1 MRPPNLAASEGE
13 RVNRTK
19 DGFKNPFGFTVAHAM
34 RKNFAFP
41 LAVFVMSLALYLRSF
56 FGNDKIRQLTALKS
70 GGSATL
76 ELLRESGKFLIIADG
91 NGSAVSDIFDFW
103 FYFYTAVLVILSA
116 ALGIMLFRFVSSRA
130 KNNIYFSIG
139 ISRAGLFSAHWLAG
153 AVMLEAAVL
162 LPLAFSAMLNLIYF
176 GSSVML
182 WRTLLFYAVHMTV
195 TALAGFSVA
204 AAVSVCVGTAG
215 ESVLFSL
222 AFIAFPSAAVYFLN
236 NTVPKLLFGAPHN
249 SNYAL
254 YPSASHSRDI
264 SMALSPFGRVLSRL
278 NLLSLNNDVFI
289 RSGSLVSADGFSK
302 ITADELKSWSAPSLE
317 PYILWAILT
326 ALLFVFGLLM
336 LKRRKV
342 EICGFSGRSK
352 TLNFL
357 LTAMLSVSA
366 GSTIVA
372 VNFYFSQI
380 IDKQYLITG
389 ITTVLLS
396 AVIFVVFDIILNLS
410 FKALKK
416 DWKYGLVHVALAV
429 AVMLSLY
436 TGFFGYSSRVPY
448 TDSIESAS
456 VSAPDILLGSY
467 RTRADE
473 LKFNANSGYYLAFDE
488 DGNPVGINSG
498 CYYRSNADERRIIID
513 GFKSESDINAVRELH
528 KRLIASGRKVVSSSE
543 DYSER
548 AVRSTVIIKYKL
560 KNGREIIREYQTVGL
575 GDYLSLYSIENTE
588 NWNNKIKN
596 ELLNIDSEK
605 VFPVLFS
612 GQMDK
617 KTVVDQKFTRGLA
630 RAIYNDITALGA
642 DRILCSDSKWLGAMA
657 LYHDIASD
665 GVEAVTATQVY
676 SPDADDEDAETPED
690 AINNAWK
697 VGNYGEM
704 MTNGSEYGD
713 LGKFKSVIPITEE
726 MTNTVEY
733 LKAHGLYDLLVDE
746 SPIVAV
752 RVADIGKLTV
762 DALEYTTPI
771 FNAFWDNGKSK
782 PETDRET
789 GEQISTYTSGDY
801 MPKNS
806 REFTDSATIN
816 TLAENAYGYR
826 FDLTGGYVAEFRR
839 ANGCRTIMYIPKG
852 RVELN
857 ID

>member
-1 MRPPNLAASEGE
+1 M
-13 RVNRTK
+13 NRTK
-19 DGFKNPFGFTVAHAM
+19 DGFKNPFGFTVVHAI

-41 LAVFVMSLALYLRSF
+41 LAIFVMNLALYLNGF
-56 FGNDKIRQLTALKS
+56 FGSEKMRQFMALSKAGSPTAL
-70 GGSATL
+70 T
-76 ELLRESGKFLIIADG
+76 LRESGKFLIIG
-91 NGSAVSDIFDFW
+91 GSDNYMLTDIL
-103 FYFYTAVLVILSA
+103 YFYTAAVVVLSA
-116 ALGIMLFRFVSSRA
+116 ALGIMLFRFVSSKA
-130 KNNIYFSIG
+130 KSNIYFSLG
-139 ISRAGLFSAHWLAG
+139 ISRAGLFSAHWLTG
-153 AVMLEAAVL
+153 AAMLEAAVL
-162 LPLAFSAMLNLIYF
+162 LPLAVSAILNLAYF

-195 TALAGFSVA
+195 TALAGFSVT

-249 SNYAL
+249 SNYEF
-254 YPSASHSRDI
+254 YPSASHNQDI

-278 NLLSLNNDVFI
+278 NLLSLNNEAFI
-289 RSGSLVSADGFSK
+289 RSGTFVSNGFSAMSADK
-302 ITADELKSWSAPSLE
+302 LKSWNAPSLK

-372 VNFYFSQI
+372 VHFYFSQI
-380 IDKQYLITG
+380 TDKKYLITG

-396 AVIFVVFDIILNLS
+396 AVIFVVFDIMLNLS

-436 TGFFGYSSRVPY
+436 TGFFGYSSRVPD

-473 LKFNANSGYYLAFDE
+473 LKFNTNSGYYLAFDE

-630 RAIYNDITALGA
+630 RAIYEDITSLGA

-665 GVEAVTATQVY
+665 GVEAVTATQAQAEV
-676 SPDADDEDAETPED
+676 PDIDDIDTPADD
-690 AINNAWK
+690 IRNAWK
-697 VGNYGEM
+697 SGNYGEM

-713 LGKFKSVIPITEE
+713 FGKFKSVIPITEE

-752 RVADIGKLTV
+752 RVADIGKLTI

-789 GEQISTYTSGDY
+789 GKQISTYTSGDY

-806 REFTDSATIN
+806 REFTDGATIN
-816 TLAENAYGYR
+816 ALAENAYGYR

-839 ANGCRTIMYIPKG
+839 VNGCRTIMYIPKG

-857 ID
+857 LG

>member
-56 FGNDKIRQLTALKS
+56 FGSDKIRQLTALKS

-76 ELLRESGKFLIIADG
+76 ELLRGSGKFLIIADG

-116 ALGIMLFRFVSSRA
+116 ELGIMLFRFVSSRA
-130 KNNIYFSIG
+130 KNNIYFSLG

-249 SNYAL
+249 SNYSL
-254 YPSASHSRDI
+254 YPSASHNQDI

-302 ITADELKSWSAPSLE
+302 ITADELNSWSAPSLE

-380 IDKQYLITG
+380 TGKQYLITG
-389 ITTVLLS
+389 IITVLLS
-396 AVIFVVFDIILNLS
+396 AVIFVVFDIMLNLS

-416 DWKYGLVHVALAV
+416 DWKYGLVHVALTV

-436 TGFFGYSSRVPY
+436 TGFFGYSSRVPD

-467 RTRADE
+467 RTKADE

-488 DGNPVGINSG
+488 NGNPVGINSG

-630 RAIYNDITALGA
+630 RAIYEDITSLGA
-642 DRILCSDSKWLGAMA
+642 DRILCSDSKWLGAAA
-657 LYHDIASD
+657 LYRDIASD
-665 GVEAVTATQVY
+665 GVKTVTAAQAY
-676 SPDADDEDAETPED
+676 SPDTGDEDAETPED

-697 VGNYGEM
+697 AGNYGEM

-713 LGKFKSVIPITEE
+713 FGKFKSVIPITEE

>member
-1 MRPPNLAASEGE
+1 M
-13 RVNRTK
+13 NRTK
-19 DGFKNPFGFTVAHAM
+19 NGFKNPFGFTVAHAM

-56 FGNDKIRQLTALKS
+56 FGIDKIRQLTALKS

-76 ELLRESGKFLIIADG
+76 ELLRGSGKFLIIADG

-130 KNNIYFSIG
+130 KNNIYFSLG

-182 WRTLLFYAVHMTV
+182 WRTLLFYAIHMTV

-249 SNYAL
+249 SNYSL
-254 YPSASHSRDI
+254 YPSASHNQDI

-302 ITADELKSWSAPSLE
+302 ITADELNSWSAPSLE

-380 IDKQYLITG
+380 TGKQYLITG
-389 ITTVLLS
+389 IITVLLS
-396 AVIFVVFDIILNLS
+396 AVIFVVFDIMLNLS

-416 DWKYGLVHVALAV
+416 DWKYGLVHVALTV

-436 TGFFGYSSRVPY
+436 TGFFGYSSRVPD

-467 RTRADE
+467 HTKADE

-488 DGNPVGINSG
+488 NGNPVGINSG

-630 RAIYNDITALGA
+630 RAIYEDITSLGA
-642 DRILCSDSKWLGAMA
+642 DRILCSDSKWLGAVA

-665 GVEAVTATQVY
+665 GVKTVTAAQAY
-676 SPDADDEDAETPED
+676 SPDTGDEDAETPED

-697 VGNYGEM
+697 AGNYGEM

-713 LGKFKSVIPITEE
+713 FGKFKSVIPITEE

-806 REFTDSATIN
+806 REFTDGATIN

-857 ID
+857 LD

>member
-1 MRPPNLAASEGE
+1 M
-13 RVNRTK
+13 
-19 DGFKNPFGFTVAHAM
+19 
-34 RKNFAFP
+34 
-41 LAVFVMSLALYLRSF
+41 
-56 FGNDKIRQLTALKS
+56 
-70 GGSATL
+70 
-76 ELLRESGKFLIIADG
+76 
-91 NGSAVSDIFDFW
+91 
-103 FYFYTAVLVILSA
+103 
-116 ALGIMLFRFVSSRA
+116 
-130 KNNIYFSIG
+130 
-139 ISRAGLFSAHWLAG
+139 
-153 AVMLEAAVL
+153 
-162 LPLAFSAMLNLIYF
+162 
-176 GSSVML
+176 
-182 WRTLLFYAVHMTV
+182 
-195 TALAGFSVA
+195 
-204 AAVSVCVGTAG
+204 
-215 ESVLFSL
+215 
-222 AFIAFPSAAVYFLN
+222 
-236 NTVPKLLFGAPHN
+236 
-249 SNYAL
+249 
-254 YPSASHSRDI
+254 
-264 SMALSPFGRVLSRL
+264 
-278 NLLSLNNDVFI
+278 
-289 RSGSLVSADGFSK
+289 
-302 ITADELKSWSAPSLE
+302 
-317 PYILWAILT
+317 
-326 ALLFVFGLLM
+326 
-336 LKRRKV
+336 
-342 EICGFSGRSK
+342 
-352 TLNFL
+352 
-357 LTAMLSVSA
+357 
-366 GSTIVA
+366 
-372 VNFYFSQI
+372 
-380 IDKQYLITG
+380 
-389 ITTVLLS
+389 LLS
-396 AVIFVVFDIILNLS
+396 AVIFVVFDIMLNLS

-436 TGFFGYSSRVPY
+436 TGFFGYSSRVPD

-488 DGNPVGINSG
+488 NGNPVGINSG

-513 GFKSESDINAVRELH
+513 GFKSESDINAVCELH

-630 RAIYNDITALGA
+630 RAIYEDITSLGA
-642 DRILCSDSKWLGAMA
+642 DKILCSDSKWLGAAA
-657 LYHDIASD
+657 LYRD
-665 GVEAVTATQVY
+665 GIKAEMEAVTQIY
-676 SPDADDEDAETPED
+676 SPDTVNGDTETPGD
-690 AINNAWK
+690 AIRKAWK
-697 VGNYGEM
+697 TGNYGEM

-713 LGKFKSVIPITEE
+713 FGKFKSVIPITEE

-733 LKAHGLYDLLVDE
+733 LKVHGLYDLLVDE
-746 SPIVAV
+746 SPIIAV

-806 REFTDSATIN
+806 REFTDGATIN
-816 TLAENAYGYR
+816 ALVENAYGYR

-857 ID
+857 LG

>member
-1 MRPPNLAASEGE
+1 MNKSR
-13 RVNRTK
+13 
-19 DGFKNPFGFTVAHAM
+19 DGFKSPFGFTVVHAI

-56 FGNDKIRQLTALKS
+56 FGSDKIRQLTALKS

-76 ELLRESGKFLIIADG
+76 ELLRGSGKFLIIADG

-130 KNNIYFSIG
+130 KNNIYFSLG

-254 YPSASHSRDI
+254 YPSASHNQHI

-302 ITADELKSWSAPSLE
+302 ITADELNSWSAPSLE

-380 IDKQYLITG
+380 TDKQYLITG

-396 AVIFVVFDIILNLS
+396 AVIFVVFDIMLNLS
-410 FKALKK
+410 FKALKN

-436 TGFFGYSSRVPY
+436 TGFFGYSSRVPD

-617 KTVVDQKFTRGLA
+617 KTVVDKKFTRGLA

-665 GVEAVTATQVY
+665 GVKTVTAAQAY
-676 SPDADDEDAETPED
+676 SPDTDGEDAETPED

-697 VGNYGEM
+697 AGNYGEM

-713 LGKFKSVIPITEE
+713 FGKFKSVIPITEE

-806 REFTDSATIN
+806 REFTDGATIN
-816 TLAENAYGYR
+816 ALAENAYGYR

>member
-1 MRPPNLAASEGE
+1 
-13 RVNRTK
+13 
-19 DGFKNPFGFTVAHAM
+19 M

-56 FGNDKIRQLTALKS
+56 FGSDKIRQLTALKS

-130 KNNIYFSIG
+130 KNNIYFSLG

-249 SNYAL
+249 SNYSL
-254 YPSASHSRDI
+254 YPSASHNQDI

-302 ITADELKSWSAPSLE
+302 ITADELNSWSAPSLE

-380 IDKQYLITG
+380 TGKQYLITG
-389 ITTVLLS
+389 IITVLLS
-396 AVIFVVFDIILNLS
+396 AVIFVVFDIMLNLS

-436 TGFFGYSSRVPY
+436 TGFFGYSSRVP
-448 TDSIESAS
+448 DAGSIESAS

-630 RAIYNDITALGA
+630 RAIYEDITSLGA

-665 GVEAVTATQVY
+665 GVKTVTAAQVY
-676 SPDADDEDAETPED
+676 SPDTDGEDAETPED

-697 VGNYGEM
+697 AGNYGEI

-713 LGKFKSVIPITEE
+713 FGKFKSVIPITEE

-806 REFTDSATIN
+806 REFTDSAMIN
-816 TLAENAYGYR
+816 ALAENAYGYR
-826 FDLTGGYVAEFRR
+826 FDLAGGYVAEFRR
-839 ANGCRTIMYIPKG
+839 ANGCRTIMYIPKW

>member
-1 MRPPNLAASEGE
+1 M
-13 RVNRTK
+13 NRTK

-56 FGNDKIRQLTALKS
+56 FGSDKIRQLTALKS

-76 ELLRESGKFLIIADG
+76 ELLRGSGKFLIIADG

-130 KNNIYFSIG
+130 KNNIYFSLG

-264 SMALSPFGRVLSRL
+264 SMTLSPFGRVLSRL

-380 IDKQYLITG
+380 ADKQYLITG

-436 TGFFGYSSRVPY
+436 TGFFGYSSRVP
-448 TDSIESAS
+448 DAGSIESAS

-630 RAIYNDITALGA
+630 RAIYEDITSLGA
-642 DRILCSDSKWLGAMA
+642 DRILCSDSKWLGAAA
-657 LYHDIASD
+657 LYRDIASD
-665 GVEAVTATQVY
+665 GVKTVTAAQAY
-676 SPDADDEDAETPED
+676 SPDTDGEDAETPED

-697 VGNYGEM
+697 AGNYGEI

-713 LGKFKSVIPITEE
+713 FGKFKSVIPITEE

-806 REFTDSATIN
+806 REFTDGATIN
-816 TLAENAYGYR
+816 ALAENAYGYR
-826 FDLTGGYVAEFRR
+826 FDLAGGYVAEFRR

-857 ID
+857 LD

>member
-1 MRPPNLAASEGE
+1 MNKSR
-13 RVNRTK
+13 
-19 DGFKNPFGFTVAHAM
+19 DGFKSPFGFTVVHAI

-41 LAVFVMSLALYLRSF
+41 LAIFVMNLALCLNGF
-56 FGNDKIRQLTALKS
+56 FGSEKMRQFMALSKAGSPTAL
-70 GGSATL
+70 T
-76 ELLRESGKFLIIADG
+76 LRESGKFLIIG
-91 NGSAVSDIFDFW
+91 GSDNYMLMDIL
-103 FYFYTAVLVILSA
+103 YFYTAAVVVLSA
-116 ALGIMLFRFVSSRA
+116 ALGIMLFRFVSSKA
-130 KNNIYFSIG
+130 KSNIYFSLG
-139 ISRAGLFSAHWLAG
+139 ISRAGLFSAHWLTG
-153 AVMLEAAVL
+153 AAMLEAAVL
-162 LPLAFSAMLNLIYF
+162 LPLAVSAILNLAYF

-182 WRTLLFYAVHMTV
+182 WRALLFYAVHMTV
-195 TALAGFSVA
+195 TALAGFSVT

-222 AFIAFPSAAVYFLN
+222 AFIAFPGAAVYFLN

-254 YPSASHSRDI
+254 YPSASHNQDI
-264 SMALSPFGRVLSRL
+264 SMALSPFGRVLSYL
-278 NLLSLNNDVFI
+278 NLPMLNNDAFI
-289 RSGSLVSADGFSK
+289 RSGTFVSNGFSAMSADK
-302 ITADELKSWSAPSLE
+302 LKSWSAPSLK

-380 IDKQYLITG
+380 TDKQYLITG

-396 AVIFVVFDIILNLS
+396 AVIFVVFDIMLNLS

-436 TGFFGYSSRVPY
+436 TGFFGYSSRVPD

-630 RAIYNDITALGA
+630 RAIYEDITSLGA

-665 GVEAVTATQVY
+665 GVEAVTATQAQAEV
-676 SPDADDEDAETPED
+676 PDIDDIDTPADDVR
-690 AINNAWK
+690 NAWK
-697 VGNYGEM
+697 AGNYGEM

-713 LGKFKSVIPITEE
+713 FSKFKSVIPITEE

-806 REFTDSATIN
+806 REFTDGATIN
-816 TLAENAYGYR
+816 ALAENAYGYR

>member
-1 MRPPNLAASEGE
+1 M
-13 RVNRTK
+13 NRTK
-19 DGFKNPFGFTVAHAM
+19 DGFKNPFGFTVAHAI

-41 LAVFVMSLALYLRSF
+41 LAIFVMNLALYLNGF
-56 FGNDKIRQLTALKS
+56 FGSEKMRQFMALTKS
-70 GGSATL
+70 NSPTAHA
-76 ELLRESGKFLIIADG
+76 LRESGKFLIIG
-91 NGSAVSDIFDFW
+91 GSNNYMLTDIL
-103 FYFYTAVLVILSA
+103 YFYTAAVVVLSA

-130 KNNIYFSIG
+130 KNNIYFSLG

-254 YPSASHSRDI
+254 YPSASHNQDI
-264 SMALSPFGRVLSRL
+264 SMALSPFGRVLSYL
-278 NLLSLNNDVFI
+278 NLPMLNNDAFI
-289 RSGSLVSADGFSK
+289 RSGTFVSNGFSAMSADK
-302 ITADELKSWSAPSLE
+302 LKSWSAPSLE
-317 PYILWAILT
+317 PYILWTILT

-352 TLNFL
+352 ALNFL

-380 IDKQYLITG
+380 TDKQYLITG

-396 AVIFVVFDIILNLS
+396 AVIFVVFDIMLNLS

-436 TGFFGYSSRVPY
+436 TGFFGYSSRVPDI
-448 TDSIESAS
+448 DSIESAS

-596 ELLNIDSEK
+596 ELLNINGEK

-630 RAIYNDITALGA
+630 RAIYEDITSLGA
-642 DRILCSDSKWLGAMA
+642 DKILCSDSKWLGAAA
-657 LYHDIASD
+657 LYRDIASD
-665 GVEAVTATQVY
+665 GVKTVTAAQAY
-676 SPDADDEDAETPED
+676 SPDTDDEDAETPED

-697 VGNYGEM
+697 AGNYGEM

-713 LGKFKSVIPITEE
+713 FGKFKSVIPITEE

-806 REFTDSATIN
+806 REFTDGATIN
-816 TLAENAYGYR
+816 ALAENAYGYR

-857 ID
+857 LG

>member
-1 MRPPNLAASEGE
+1 M
-13 RVNRTK
+13 NRTK
-19 DGFKNPFGFTVAHAM
+19 DGFKSPFGFTVVHAI

-41 LAVFVMSLALYLRSF
+41 LAIFVMNLALYLNGF
-56 FGNDKIRQLTALKS
+56 FGSEKMRQFMALTKSNSPTAL
-70 GGSATL
+70 T
-76 ELLRESGKFLIIADG
+76 LRESGKFLIIG
-91 NGSAVSDIFDFW
+91 GSDNYILTDIL
-103 FYFYTAVLVILSA
+103 YFYTAAVVVLSA
-116 ALGIMLFRFVSSRA
+116 ALGIMLFRFVSSKA
-130 KNNIYFSIG
+130 KSNIYFSLG

-153 AVMLEAAVL
+153 AAMLEAAVL
-162 LPLAFSAMLNLIYF
+162 LPLAVSAILNLAYF

-182 WRTLLFYAVHMTV
+182 WRALLFYAVHMTV
-195 TALAGFSVA
+195 VALAGFTVA
-204 AAVSVCVGTAG
+204 AAVSVCVGTIS
-215 ESVLFSL
+215 ESVIFSL
-222 AFIAFPSAAVYFLN
+222 AFLAFPIAAVYFLN
-236 NTVPKLLFGAPHN
+236 NAVPHLLFGAPGN
-249 SNYAL
+249 TNYAL
-254 YPSASHSRDI
+254 YPSTSHNQDI
-264 SMALSPFGRVLSRL
+264 SMALSPFGRVLSYL
-278 NLLSLNNDVFI
+278 NLPMLNNDAFI
-289 RSGSLVSADGFSK
+289 RSGTFVSNGFSAMSADK
-302 ITADELKSWSAPSLE
+302 LKNWSAPSLK

-352 TLNFL
+352 ALNFL

-380 IDKQYLITG
+380 TDKQYLITG

-396 AVIFVVFDIILNLS
+396 AVIFVVFDIMLNLS

-436 TGFFGYSSRVPY
+436 TGFFGYSSRVPD

-467 RTRADE
+467 RTKSDE

-488 DGNPVGINSG
+488 NGNPVGINSG

-596 ELLNIDSEK
+596 ELLNINSEK

-630 RAIYNDITALGA
+630 RAIYEDITSLGA

-665 GVEAVTATQVY
+665 GVEAVTATQAQAEV
-676 SPDADDEDAETPED
+676 PDIDDIDTPADDVR
-690 AINNAWK
+690 NAWK
-697 VGNYGEM
+697 AGNYGEM

-713 LGKFKSVIPITEE
+713 FGKFKSVIPITEE

-733 LKAHGLYDLLVDE
+733 LKARGLYDLLVDE

-806 REFTDSATIN
+806 REFTDGATIN
-816 TLAENAYGYR
+816 ALAENAYGYR

-839 ANGCRTIMYIPKG
+839 ANGCRTIMYVPKG

-857 ID
+857 LG

>member
-1 MRPPNLAASEGE
+1 M
-13 RVNRTK
+13 NRTK

-56 FGNDKIRQLTALKS
+56 FGSDKIRQLTALKS

-76 ELLRESGKFLIIADG
+76 ELLRGSGKFLIIADG

-130 KNNIYFSIG
+130 KNNIYFSLG

-380 IDKQYLITG
+380 TGKQYLITG

-396 AVIFVVFDIILNLS
+396 AVIFVVFDIMLNLS

-436 TGFFGYSSRVPY
+436 TGFFGYSSRVPD

-473 LKFNANSGYYLAFDE
+473 LNFNANSGYYLAFDE

-560 KNGREIIREYQTVGL
+560 KNGREIIREYQTVRL

-612 GQMDK
+612 RQMDK

-642 DRILCSDSKWLGAMA
+642 DRILCSDSKWLGAVA
-657 LYHDIASD
+657 LYRDIASD
-665 GVEAVTATQVY
+665 GVKTVTAAQAY
-676 SPDADDEDAETPED
+676 SPDTDGEDAETPED

-697 VGNYGEM
+697 AGNYGEI

-713 LGKFKSVIPITEE
+713 FGKFKSVIPITEE

-771 FNAFWDNGKSK
+771 FNAFWDNGNSK
-782 PETDRET
+782 PEIDRET

-857 ID
+857 LD

>member
-1 MRPPNLAASEGE
+1 
-13 RVNRTK
+13 
-19 DGFKNPFGFTVAHAM
+19 M

-56 FGNDKIRQLTALKS
+56 FGSDKIRQLTALKS

-130 KNNIYFSIG
+130 KNNIYFSLG

-254 YPSASHSRDI
+254 YPSASHNQDI
-264 SMALSPFGRVLSRL
+264 SMALSPFGRVLSYL
-278 NLLSLNNDVFI
+278 NLPMLNNDAFI
-289 RSGSLVSADGFSK
+289 RSGTFVSNGFSAMSADK
-302 ITADELKSWSAPSLE
+302 LKSWSAPSLE
-317 PYILWAILT
+317 PYIPWAILT

-352 TLNFL
+352 ALNFL
-357 LTAMLSVSA
+357 LTAILSVSA

-380 IDKQYLITG
+380 TDKQYLITG

-396 AVIFVVFDIILNLS
+396 AVIFAVFDIMLNLS

-436 TGFFGYSSRVPY
+436 TGFFGYSSRVPD

-630 RAIYNDITALGA
+630 RAIYEDITSLGA
-642 DRILCSDSKWLGAMA
+642 DRILCSDSKWLGAAA
-657 LYHDIASD
+657 LYRDIASD
-665 GVEAVTATQVY
+665 GVEAVTATQAY
-676 SPDADDEDAETPED
+676 SPDTDDDDAETPEE

-697 VGNYGEM
+697 AGNYGEM

-713 LGKFKSVIPITEE
+713 FGKFKSVIPITEE

-733 LKAHGLYDLLVDE
+733 LKAHGLFDLLVDE

-801 MPKNS
+801 MTKNS
-806 REFTDSATIN
+806 REFTDGATIN
-816 TLAENAYGYR
+816 ALVENAYGYR

-857 ID
+857 LG

>member
-1 MRPPNLAASEGE
+1 M
-13 RVNRTK
+13 NRTK
-19 DGFKNPFGFTVAHAM
+19 NGFKNPFGFTVAHAM

-56 FGNDKIRQLTALKS
+56 FGSDKIRQLTALKS
-70 GGSATL
+70 GSSATL
-76 ELLRESGKFLIIADG
+76 ELLRGSGKFLIIADG

-130 KNNIYFSIG
+130 KNNIYFSLG

-289 RSGSLVSADGFSK
+289 RSGSLVSSDGFSK

-380 IDKQYLITG
+380 TGKQYLITG

-396 AVIFVVFDIILNLS
+396 AVIFVVFDIMLNLS

-436 TGFFGYSSRVPY
+436 TGFFGYSSRVP
-448 TDSIESAS
+448 DAGSIESAS

-605 VFPVLFS
+605 VFPVIFS

-630 RAIYNDITALGA
+630 RAIYEDITSLGA
-642 DRILCSDSKWLGAMA
+642 DKILCSDSKWLGAAA
-657 LYHDIASD
+657 LYRDIASD
-665 GVEAVTATQVY
+665 GVETVTAAQAY
-676 SPDADDEDAETPED
+676 SPDTGDEDAETPED

-697 VGNYGEM
+697 AGNYGEM

-713 LGKFKSVIPITEE
+713 FGKFKSVIPITEE

-857 ID
+857 LD

>member
-1 MRPPNLAASEGE
+1 MNKSR
-13 RVNRTK
+13 
-19 DGFKNPFGFTVAHAM
+19 DGFKSPFGFTVVHAI

-41 LAVFVMSLALYLRSF
+41 LAIFVMNLALCLNGF
-56 FGNDKIRQLTALKS
+56 FGSEKMRQFMALSKAGSPTAL
-70 GGSATL
+70 T
-76 ELLRESGKFLIIADG
+76 LRESGKFLIIG
-91 NGSAVSDIFDFW
+91 GSDNYMLMDIL
-103 FYFYTAVLVILSA
+103 YFYTAAVVVLSA
-116 ALGIMLFRFVSSRA
+116 ALGIMLFRFVSSKA
-130 KNNIYFSIG
+130 KSNIYFSLG
-139 ISRAGLFSAHWLAG
+139 ISRAGLFSAHWLTG
-153 AVMLEAAVL
+153 AAMLEAAVL
-162 LPLAFSAMLNLIYF
+162 LPLAVSAILNLAYF

-182 WRTLLFYAVHMTV
+182 WRALLFYAVHMTV
-195 TALAGFSVA
+195 TALAGFSVT

-222 AFIAFPSAAVYFLN
+222 AFIAFPGAAVYFLN

-254 YPSASHSRDI
+254 YPSASHNQDI
-264 SMALSPFGRVLSRL
+264 SMALSPFGRVLSYL
-278 NLLSLNNDVFI
+278 NLPMLNNDAFI
-289 RSGSLVSADGFSK
+289 RSGTFVSNGFSAMSADK
-302 ITADELKSWSAPSLE
+302 LKSWSAPSLK

-352 TLNFL
+352 ALNFL

-380 IDKQYLITG
+380 TDKQYLITG

-396 AVIFVVFDIILNLS
+396 AVIFVVFDIMLNLS

-436 TGFFGYSSRVPY
+436 TGFFGYSSRVPD

-456 VSAPDILLGSY
+456 VSAPDILIGSY

-473 LKFNANSGYYLAFDE
+473 LKFNANSGYYLTFDE

-560 KNGREIIREYQTVGL
+560 KNGREIIREYQTVRL

-617 KTVVDQKFTRGLA
+617 KTVVDQNFTRGLA
-630 RAIYNDITALGA
+630 RAIYEDITSLGA

-665 GVEAVTATQVY
+665 GVEAVTATQAQAEV
-676 SPDADDEDAETPED
+676 PDIDDIDTPADDVH
-690 AINNAWK
+690 NAWK
-697 VGNYGEM
+697 AGNYGEM

-713 LGKFKSVIPITEE
+713 FGKFKSVIPITEE

-806 REFTDSATIN
+806 REFTDGATIN
-816 TLAENAYGYR
+816 ALAANAYGYR

-852 RVELN
+852 RIELN

>member
-1 MRPPNLAASEGE
+1 M
-13 RVNRTK
+13 NRTK
-19 DGFKNPFGFTVAHAM
+19 NGFKNPFGFTVAHAM

-56 FGNDKIRQLTALKS
+56 FGSDKIRQLTALKS

-76 ELLRESGKFLIIADG
+76 ELLRGSGKFLIIADG

-130 KNNIYFSIG
+130 KNNIYFSLG

-302 ITADELKSWSAPSLE
+302 ITTDELKSWSAPSLE

-336 LKRRKV
+336 LKCRKV

-357 LTAMLSVSA
+357 LTATLSVSA

-380 IDKQYLITG
+380 TDKQYLIAG

-396 AVIFVVFDIILNLS
+396 AVIFVVFDIMLNLS

-436 TGFFGYSSRVPY
+436 TGFFGYSSRVPD

-513 GFKSESDINAVRELH
+513 GFKSESDINAVRGLH

-630 RAIYNDITALGA
+630 RAIYEDITSLGA
-642 DRILCSDSKWLGAMA
+642 DRILCSDSKWLGTVA

-665 GVEAVTATQVY
+665 GVKTVTAAQAY
-676 SPDADDEDAETPED
+676 SPDTGDEDAETPED

-697 VGNYGEM
+697 AGNYGEM

-713 LGKFKSVIPITEE
+713 FGKFKSVIPITEE

-806 REFTDSATIN
+806 REFTDGATIN

>member
-1 MRPPNLAASEGE
+1 M
-13 RVNRTK
+13 NRTK
-19 DGFKNPFGFTVAHAM
+19 NGFKNPFGFTVAHAM

-56 FGNDKIRQLTALKS
+56 FGSDKIRQLTALKS

-76 ELLRESGKFLIIADG
+76 ELLRGSGKFLIIADG

-130 KNNIYFSIG
+130 KNNIYFSLG

-249 SNYAL
+249 SNYSL
-254 YPSASHSRDI
+254 YPSASHNQDI

-302 ITADELKSWSAPSLE
+302 ITADELNSWSAPSLE

-380 IDKQYLITG
+380 TGKQYLITG
-389 ITTVLLS
+389 IITVLLS
-396 AVIFVVFDIILNLS
+396 AVIFVVFDIMLNLS

-416 DWKYGLVHVALAV
+416 DWKYGLVHVTLTV

-436 TGFFGYSSRVPY
+436 TGFFGYSSRVPD

-473 LKFNANSGYYLAFDE
+473 LNFNTNSGYYLAFDE

-548 AVRSTVIIKYKL
+548 VVRSTVIIKYKL

-605 VFPVLFS
+605 VFPVIFS

-617 KTVVDQKFTRGLA
+617 KTVVDQKITRGLA
-630 RAIYNDITALGA
+630 RAIYEDITSLGA

-665 GVEAVTATQVY
+665 GVETVTATQAYTDV
-676 SPDADDEDAETPED
+676 PDIDDVDTPADDVR
-690 AINNAWK
+690 NAWK
-697 VGNYGEM
+697 TGNYGEM

-713 LGKFKSVIPITEE
+713 FGKFKSVIPITEE

>member
-1 MRPPNLAASEGE
+1 
-13 RVNRTK
+13 VNKSR
-19 DGFKNPFGFTVAHAM
+19 DGFKSPFGFTVVHAI

-56 FGNDKIRQLTALKS
+56 FGSDKIRQLTALKS

-76 ELLRESGKFLIIADG
+76 ELLRESGKFLIIG
-91 NGSAVSDIFDFW
+91 GSDNYMLTDIL
-103 FYFYTAVLVILSA
+103 YFYTAAVAVLSA

-130 KNNIYFSIG
+130 KNNIYFSLG

-182 WRTLLFYAVHMTV
+182 WRALLFYAVHMTV

-254 YPSASHSRDI
+254 YPSASHNQDI
-264 SMALSPFGRVLSRL
+264 SMALSPFGRVLSYL
-278 NLLSLNNDVFI
+278 NLPMLNNDAFI
-289 RSGSLVSADGFSK
+289 RSGTFVSNGFSAMSADK
-302 ITADELKSWSAPSLE
+302 LKSWSAPSLE

-352 TLNFL
+352 ALNFL
-357 LTAMLSVSA
+357 LTAILSVSA

-380 IDKQYLITG
+380 TDKQYLIMG

-396 AVIFVVFDIILNLS
+396 AVIFVVFDIMLNLS

-436 TGFFGYSSRVPY
+436 TGFFGYSSRVPD

-596 ELLNIDSEK
+596 ELLNINSEK

-630 RAIYNDITALGA
+630 RAIYEDITSLGA
-642 DRILCSDSKWLGAMA
+642 DKILCSDSKWLGAAA
-657 LYHDIASD
+657 LYRDIASD
-665 GVEAVTATQVY
+665 GVKTVTAAQVY
-676 SPDADDEDAETPED
+676 SPDTDDEDAETPED
-690 AINNAWK
+690 AIRKAWK
-697 VGNYGEM
+697 TGNYGEM

-713 LGKFKSVIPITEE
+713 FGKFKSVIPITDE

-806 REFTDSATIN
+806 REFTDGATIN
-816 TLAENAYGYR
+816 ALAENAYGYR

-857 ID
+857 LG

>member
-1 MRPPNLAASEGE
+1 MNKSR
-13 RVNRTK
+13 
-19 DGFKNPFGFTVAHAM
+19 DGFKSPFGFTVVHAI

-56 FGNDKIRQLTALKS
+56 FGSDKIRQLTALKS

-76 ELLRESGKFLIIADG
+76 ELLRESGKFLIIG
-91 NGSAVSDIFDFW
+91 GSDNYMLTDIL
-103 FYFYTAVLVILSA
+103 YFYTAAVVVLSA

-130 KNNIYFSIG
+130 KNNIYFSLG

-236 NTVPKLLFGAPHN
+236 NAVPHLLFGAPHN

-254 YPSASHSRDI
+254 YPSASHNQDI
-264 SMALSPFGRVLSRL
+264 SMALSPFGRVLSYL
-278 NLLSLNNDVFI
+278 NLPMLNNDAFI
-289 RSGSLVSADGFSK
+289 RSGTFVSNGFSAMSADK
-302 ITADELKSWSAPSLE
+302 LKSWSAPSLE
-317 PYILWAILT
+317 PYIPWAILT

-352 TLNFL
+352 ALNFL
-357 LTAMLSVSA
+357 LTAILSVSA

-380 IDKQYLITG
+380 TDKQYLITG

-396 AVIFVVFDIILNLS
+396 AVIFVVFDIMLNLS

-436 TGFFGYSSRVPY
+436 TGFFGYSSRVPD

-630 RAIYNDITALGA
+630 RAIYEDITSLGA
-642 DRILCSDSKWLGAMA
+642 DRILCSDSKWLGAAA
-657 LYHDIASD
+657 LYRDIASD
-665 GVEAVTATQVY
+665 GVEAVTATQAY
-676 SPDADDEDAETPED
+676 SPDTDDDDAETPEE

-697 VGNYGEM
+697 AGNYGEM

-713 LGKFKSVIPITEE
+713 FGKFKSVIPITEE

-733 LKAHGLYDLLVDE
+733 LKAHGLFDLLVDE

-801 MPKNS
+801 MTKNS
-806 REFTDSATIN
+806 REFTDGATIN
-816 TLAENAYGYR
+816 ALVENAYGYR

-857 ID
+857 LG

>member
-1 MRPPNLAASEGE
+1 M
-13 RVNRTK
+13 NRTK
-19 DGFKNPFGFTVAHAM
+19 NGFKNPFGFTVAHAM

-56 FGNDKIRQLTALKS
+56 FGSDKIRQLTALKS

-76 ELLRESGKFLIIADG
+76 ELLRGSGKFLIIADG

-130 KNNIYFSIG
+130 KNNIYFSLG

-249 SNYAL
+249 SNYSL
-254 YPSASHSRDI
+254 YPSASHNQDI

-302 ITADELKSWSAPSLE
+302 ITADELNSWSAPSLE
-317 PYILWAILT
+317 PYTLWAILT

-380 IDKQYLITG
+380 TGKQYLITG

-396 AVIFVVFDIILNLS
+396 AVIFVVFDIMLNLS

-436 TGFFGYSSRVPY
+436 TGFFGYSSRVPD

-473 LKFNANSGYYLAFDE
+473 LKFNTNSGYYLAFDE

-548 AVRSTVIIKYKL
+548 AVHSTVIIKYKL

-630 RAIYNDITALGA
+630 RAIYEDITSLGA
-642 DRILCSDSKWLGAMA
+642 DRILCSDSKWLGAAA
-657 LYHDIASD
+657 LYRDIASD
-665 GVEAVTATQVY
+665 GVKTVTAAQAY
-676 SPDADDEDAETPED
+676 SPDTDGEDAETPED

-697 VGNYGEM
+697 AGNYGEM

-713 LGKFKSVIPITEE
+713 FGKFKSVIPITEE

-806 REFTDSATIN
+806 REFTDGATIN
-816 TLAENAYGYR
+816 ALAENAYGYR

-857 ID
+857 LD

>member
-1 MRPPNLAASEGE
+1 M
-13 RVNRTK
+13 NRTK

-56 FGNDKIRQLTALKS
+56 FGSDKIRLLTALKS

-130 KNNIYFSIG
+130 KNNIYFSLG

-249 SNYAL
+249 SNYSL
-254 YPSASHSRDI
+254 YPSASHNQDI

-302 ITADELKSWSAPSLE
+302 ITADELNSWSAPSLE
-317 PYILWAILT
+317 PYTLWAILT

-380 IDKQYLITG
+380 TGKQYLITG

-396 AVIFVVFDIILNLS
+396 AVIFVVFDIMLNLS

-436 TGFFGYSSRVPY
+436 TGFFGYSSRVPD

-473 LKFNANSGYYLAFDE
+473 LKFNTNSGYYLAFDE

-630 RAIYNDITALGA
+630 RAIYEDITSLGA
-642 DRILCSDSKWLGAMA
+642 DRILCSDSKWLGAAA
-657 LYHDIASD
+657 LYRDIASD
-665 GVEAVTATQVY
+665 GVKTVTAAQAY
-676 SPDADDEDAETPED
+676 SPDTDGEDAETPED

-697 VGNYGEM
+697 AGNYGEM

-713 LGKFKSVIPITEE
+713 FGKFKSVIPITEE

-826 FDLTGGYVAEFRR
+826 FDLTGGYVVEFRR

>member
-1 MRPPNLAASEGE
+1 M
-13 RVNRTK
+13 NRTK
-19 DGFKNPFGFTVAHAM
+19 DGFKNPFGFTVVHAI

-41 LAVFVMSLALYLRSF
+41 LAIFVMNLALYLNGF
-56 FGNDKIRQLTALKS
+56 FGSEKMRQFMALSKAGSPTAL
-70 GGSATL
+70 T
-76 ELLRESGKFLIIADG
+76 LRESGKFLIIG
-91 NGSAVSDIFDFW
+91 GSDNYMLTDIL
-103 FYFYTAVLVILSA
+103 YFYTAAVVVLSA
-116 ALGIMLFRFVSSRA
+116 ALGIMLFRFVSSKA
-130 KNNIYFSIG
+130 KSNIYFSLG
-139 ISRAGLFSAHWLAG
+139 ISRAGLFSAHWLTG
-153 AVMLEAAVL
+153 AAMLEAAVL
-162 LPLAFSAMLNLIYF
+162 LPLAVSAILNLAYF

-195 TALAGFSVA
+195 TALAGFSVT

-236 NTVPKLLFGAPHN
+236 NTVPKLLFGAPSN
-249 SNYAL
+249 TNYAL
-254 YPSASHSRDI
+254 YPSTSHNQDI
-264 SMALSPFGRVLSRL
+264 SMALSPFGRVLSYL
-278 NLLSLNNDVFI
+278 NLLMLNNDAFI
-289 RSGSLVSADGFSK
+289 RSGTFVSNGFSAMSADK
-302 ITADELKSWSAPSLE
+302 LKSWNAPSLK

-380 IDKQYLITG
+380 TDKKYLITG

-396 AVIFVVFDIILNLS
+396 AVIFVVFDIMLNLS

-436 TGFFGYSSRVPY
+436 TGFFGYSSRVPD

-473 LKFNANSGYYLAFDE
+473 LKFNTNSGYYLAFDE
-488 DGNPVGINSG
+488 DRNPVGINSG

-630 RAIYNDITALGA
+630 RAIYEDITSLGA

-665 GVEAVTATQVY
+665 GVEAVTATQAQAEV
-676 SPDADDEDAETPED
+676 PNIDDIDTPADD
-690 AINNAWK
+690 IRNAWK
-697 VGNYGEM
+697 AGNYGEM

-713 LGKFKSVIPITEE
+713 FGKFKSVIPITEE

-806 REFTDSATIN
+806 REFTDGATIN
-816 TLAENAYGYR
+816 ALAENAYGYR

-839 ANGCRTIMYIPKG
+839 VNGCRTIMYIPKG

-857 ID
+857 LG

>member
-1 MRPPNLAASEGE
+1 M
-13 RVNRTK
+13 NRTK
-19 DGFKNPFGFTVAHAM
+19 NGFKNPFGFTVAHAM

-56 FGNDKIRQLTALKS
+56 FGSDKIRQLTALKS

-130 KNNIYFSIG
+130 KNNIYFSLG

-195 TALAGFSVA
+195 TALAGFSVT

-380 IDKQYLITG
+380 TGKQYLITG

-396 AVIFVVFDIILNLS
+396 AVIFVVFDIMLNLS

-416 DWKYGLVHVALAV
+416 DWKYGLVHVALTV

-436 TGFFGYSSRVPY
+436 TGFFGYSSRVPD
-448 TDSIESAS
+448 TNSIESAS

-473 LKFNANSGYYLAFDE
+473 LNFNANSGYYLAFDE

-630 RAIYNDITALGA
+630 RAIYEDITSLGA
-642 DRILCSDSKWLGAMA
+642 DRILCSDSKWLGAAA
-657 LYHDIASD
+657 LYRDIASD
-665 GVEAVTATQVY
+665 GVKTVTAAQAY
-676 SPDADDEDAETPED
+676 SPDTDDEDAETPED

-697 VGNYGEM
+697 AGNYGEM

-713 LGKFKSVIPITEE
+713 FGKFKSVIPITEE

-839 ANGCRTIMYIPKG
+839 ANDCRTIMYIPKE

-857 ID
+857 LD

>member
-1 MRPPNLAASEGE
+1 M
-13 RVNRTK
+13 NRTK
-19 DGFKNPFGFTVAHAM
+19 DGFKNPFGFTVAHAI

-56 FGNDKIRQLTALKS
+56 FGSDKIRQLTALKS

-130 KNNIYFSIG
+130 KNNIYFSLG

-302 ITADELKSWSAPSLE
+302 ITADELNSWSAPSLE

-366 GSTIVA
+366 DSTIVA

-380 IDKQYLITG
+380 TGKQYLITG
-389 ITTVLLS
+389 IITVLLS
-396 AVIFVVFDIILNLS
+396 AVIFVVFDIMLNLS

-436 TGFFGYSSRVPY
+436 TGFFGYSSRVPD

-630 RAIYNDITALGA
+630 RAIYEDITSLGA
-642 DRILCSDSKWLGAMA
+642 DKILCSDSKWLGAAA
-657 LYHDIASD
+657 LYRDIASD
-665 GVEAVTATQVY
+665 GVKTVTAAQAY
-676 SPDADDEDAETPED
+676 SPDTDDEDAETPED

-697 VGNYGEM
+697 AGNYGEM

-713 LGKFKSVIPITEE
+713 FGKFKSVIPITEE

>member
-1 MRPPNLAASEGE
+1 MNKSR
-13 RVNRTK
+13 
-19 DGFKNPFGFTVAHAM
+19 DGFKSPFGFTVAHAM

-56 FGNDKIRQLTALKS
+56 FGSDKIRQLTALKS

-130 KNNIYFSIG
+130 KNNIYFSLG

-249 SNYAL
+249 SNYSL

-264 SMALSPFGRVLSRL
+264 NMVLSPFGRVLSRL

-302 ITADELKSWSAPSLE
+302 ITADELNSWSAPSLE

-352 TLNFL
+352 MLNFL

-380 IDKQYLITG
+380 TGKQYLITG
-389 ITTVLLS
+389 IITVLLS
-396 AVIFVVFDIILNLS
+396 AVIFVVFDIMLNLS

-436 TGFFGYSSRVPY
+436 TGFFGYSSRVP
-448 TDSIESAS
+448 DAGSIESAS

-467 RTRADE
+467 RTKADE

-488 DGNPVGINSG
+488 NGNPVGINSG

-528 KRLIASGRKVVSSSE
+528 KRLIASGRKVISSSE

-612 GQMDK
+612 RQMDK

-630 RAIYNDITALGA
+630 RAIYEDITSLGA
-642 DRILCSDSKWLGAMA
+642 DRILCSDSKWLGAAA
-657 LYHDIASD
+657 LYRDIASD
-665 GVEAVTATQVY
+665 GVKTVTAAQAY
-676 SPDADDEDAETPED
+676 SPDTDGEDAETPED

-697 VGNYGEM
+697 AGNYGEI

-713 LGKFKSVIPITEE
+713 FGKFKSVIPITEE

-839 ANGCRTIMYIPKG
+839 ANGCRTIMYVPKG

-857 ID
+857 LD

>member
-1 MRPPNLAASEGE
+1 M
-13 RVNRTK
+13 NRTK
-19 DGFKNPFGFTVAHAM
+19 NGFKNPFGFTVAHAM

-56 FGNDKIRQLTALKS
+56 FGSDKIRQLTALKS

-76 ELLRESGKFLIIADG
+76 ELLRGSGKFLIIADG

-130 KNNIYFSIG
+130 KNNIYFSLG

-302 ITADELKSWSAPSLE
+302 ITADELNSWSAPSLE

-380 IDKQYLITG
+380 TGKQYLITG

-396 AVIFVVFDIILNLS
+396 AVIFVVFDIMLNLS
-410 FKALKK
+410 FKALKR

-436 TGFFGYSSRVPY
+436 TGFFGYSSRVPD

-513 GFKSESDINAVRELH
+513 GFKSESDINAVRGLH

-630 RAIYNDITALGA
+630 RAIYEDITSLGA
-642 DRILCSDSKWLGAMA
+642 DRILCSDSKWLGTVA

-665 GVEAVTATQVY
+665 GVKTVTAAQAY
-676 SPDADDEDAETPED
+676 SPDTGDEDAETPED

-697 VGNYGEM
+697 AGNYGEM

-713 LGKFKSVIPITEE
+713 FGKFKSVIPITEE

-806 REFTDSATIN
+806 REFTDGATIN

>member
-1 MRPPNLAASEGE
+1 
-13 RVNRTK
+13 
-19 DGFKNPFGFTVAHAM
+19 
-34 RKNFAFP
+34 
-41 LAVFVMSLALYLRSF
+41 
-56 FGNDKIRQLTALKS
+56 
-70 GGSATL
+70 
-76 ELLRESGKFLIIADG
+76 
-91 NGSAVSDIFDFW
+91 
-103 FYFYTAVLVILSA
+103 
-116 ALGIMLFRFVSSRA
+116 
-130 KNNIYFSIG
+130 
-139 ISRAGLFSAHWLAG
+139 
-153 AVMLEAAVL
+153 MLEAAVL

-249 SNYAL
+249 SNYSL
-254 YPSASHSRDI
+254 YPSASHNQDI

-302 ITADELKSWSAPSLE
+302 ITADELNSWSAPSLE

-380 IDKQYLITG
+380 TDKQYLITG

-436 TGFFGYSSRVPY
+436 TGFFGYSSRVPD

-560 KNGREIIREYQTVGL
+560 RNGREIIREYQTVGL
-575 GDYLSLYSIENTE
+575 GAYLSLYSIENTE

-630 RAIYNDITALGA
+630 RAIYEDITSLGA
-642 DRILCSDSKWLGAMA
+642 DRILCSDSKWLGAVA
-657 LYHDIASD
+657 LYRDIASD
-665 GVEAVTATQVY
+665 GVKTVTAAQAY
-676 SPDADDEDAETPED
+676 SPDTDDEDAETPED

-697 VGNYGEM
+697 AGNYGEM

-713 LGKFKSVIPITEE
+713 FGKFKSVIPITEE

-857 ID
+857 LD

>member
-1 MRPPNLAASEGE
+1 MNKSR
-13 RVNRTK
+13 
-19 DGFKNPFGFTVAHAM
+19 DGFKSPFGFTVVHAI

-56 FGNDKIRQLTALKS
+56 FGSDKIRQLTALKS

-76 ELLRESGKFLIIADG
+76 ELLRGSGKFLIIADG

-130 KNNIYFSIG
+130 KNNIYFSLG

-254 YPSASHSRDI
+254 YPSASHNQHI

-302 ITADELKSWSAPSLE
+302 ITADELNSWSAPSLE

-380 IDKQYLITG
+380 TDKQYLITG

-396 AVIFVVFDIILNLS
+396 AVIFVVFDIMLNLS

-416 DWKYGLVHVALAV
+416 DWKYGLVHVALTV

-436 TGFFGYSSRVPY
+436 TGFFGYSSRVPD

-473 LKFNANSGYYLAFDE
+473 LNFNANSGYYLAFDE

-630 RAIYNDITALGA
+630 RAIYEDITSLGA
-642 DRILCSDSKWLGAMA
+642 DRILCSDSKWLGAAA
-657 LYHDIASD
+657 LYRDIASD
-665 GVEAVTATQVY
+665 GVKTVTAAQAY
-676 SPDADDEDAETPED
+676 SPDTDDEDAETPED

-697 VGNYGEM
+697 AGNYGEM

-713 LGKFKSVIPITEE
+713 FGKFKSVIPITEE

>member
-1 MRPPNLAASEGE
+1 M
-13 RVNRTK
+13 NRTK

>member
-56 FGNDKIRQLTALKS
+56 FGSDKIRQLTALKS

-130 KNNIYFSIG
+130 KNNIYFSLG
-139 ISRAGLFSAHWLAG
+139 INRAGLFSAHWLAG

-249 SNYAL
+249 SNYSL
-254 YPSASHSRDI
+254 YPSASHNQDI

-302 ITADELKSWSAPSLE
+302 ITADELNSWSAPSLE

-380 IDKQYLITG
+380 TDKQYLITG

-396 AVIFVVFDIILNLS
+396 AVIFVVFDIMLNLS
-410 FKALKK
+410 FKALKN

-436 TGFFGYSSRVPY
+436 TGFFGYSSRVPD

-630 RAIYNDITALGA
+630 RAIYEDITSLGA
-642 DRILCSDSKWLGAMA
+642 DRILCSDSKWLGAAA
-657 LYHDIASD
+657 LYRDIASD
-665 GVEAVTATQVY
+665 GVKTVTAAQAY
-676 SPDADDEDAETPED
+676 SPDTDGEDAETPED

-697 VGNYGEM
+697 AGNYGEM

-713 LGKFKSVIPITEE
+713 FGKFKSVIPITEE

>member
-1 MRPPNLAASEGE
+1 M
-13 RVNRTK
+13 NRTK
-19 DGFKNPFGFTVAHAM
+19 NGFKNPFGFTVAHAM

-56 FGNDKIRQLTALKS
+56 FGSDKIRQLTALKS

-130 KNNIYFSIG
+130 KNNIYFSLG

-302 ITADELKSWSAPSLE
+302 ITTDELNSWSAPSLE

-380 IDKQYLITG
+380 TGKQYLITG
-389 ITTVLLS
+389 IITVLLS
-396 AVIFVVFDIILNLS
+396 AVIFVVFDIMLNLS

-436 TGFFGYSSRVPY
+436 TGFFGYSSRVP
-448 TDSIESAS
+448 DAGSIESAS

-467 RTRADE
+467 RTKADE

-488 DGNPVGINSG
+488 NGNPVGINSG

-528 KRLIASGRKVVSSSE
+528 KRLIASGRKVISSSE

-630 RAIYNDITALGA
+630 RAIYNDITALDA
-642 DRILCSDSKWLGAMA
+642 DRILCSDSKWLGAVA

-665 GVEAVTATQVY
+665 GVKTVTAAQAY
-676 SPDADDEDAETPED
+676 SPDTGDEDAETPED

-697 VGNYGEM
+697 AGNYGEM

-713 LGKFKSVIPITEE
+713 FGKFKSVIPITEE

-801 MPKNS
+801 MPENS

>member
-1 MRPPNLAASEGE
+1 MNKSR
-13 RVNRTK
+13 
-19 DGFKNPFGFTVAHAM
+19 DGFKSPFGFTVVHAI

-41 LAVFVMSLALYLRSF
+41 LAIFVMNLALCLNGF
-56 FGNDKIRQLTALKS
+56 FGSEKMRQFMALSKAGSPTAL
-70 GGSATL
+70 T
-76 ELLRESGKFLIIADG
+76 LRESGKFLIIG
-91 NGSAVSDIFDFW
+91 GSDNYMLTDIL
-103 FYFYTAVLVILSA
+103 YFYTAAVVVLSA
-116 ALGIMLFRFVSSRA
+116 ALGIMLFRFVSSKA
-130 KNNIYFSIG
+130 KSNIYFSLG
-139 ISRAGLFSAHWLAG
+139 ISRAGLFSAHWLTG
-153 AVMLEAAVL
+153 AAMLEAAVL
-162 LPLAFSAMLNLIYF
+162 LPLAVSAILNLAYF

-182 WRTLLFYAVHMTV
+182 WRALLFYAVHMTV
-195 TALAGFSVA
+195 TALAGFTVA
-204 AAVSVCVGTAG
+204 AVVSVCVGTAG

-222 AFIAFPSAAVYFLN
+222 AFIAFPGAAVYFLN

-254 YPSASHSRDI
+254 YPSASHNQDI
-264 SMALSPFGRVLSRL
+264 SMALSPFGRVLSYL
-278 NLLSLNNDVFI
+278 NLPMLNNDAFI
-289 RSGSLVSADGFSK
+289 RSGTFVSNGFSAMSADK
-302 ITADELKSWSAPSLE
+302 LKSWSAPSLK

-380 IDKQYLITG
+380 TDKQYLITG

-396 AVIFVVFDIILNLS
+396 TVIFVVFDIMLNLS

-436 TGFFGYSSRVPY
+436 TGFFGYSSRVPD

-630 RAIYNDITALGA
+630 RAIYEDITSLGA

-665 GVEAVTATQVY
+665 GVEAVTATQAQAEV
-676 SPDADDEDAETPED
+676 PDIDDIDTPADDVR
-690 AINNAWK
+690 NAWK
-697 VGNYGEM
+697 AGNYGEM

-713 LGKFKSVIPITEE
+713 FSKFKSVIPITEE

-806 REFTDSATIN
+806 REFTDGATIN
-816 TLAENAYGYR
+816 ALAENAYGYR

>member
-1 MRPPNLAASEGE
+1 M
-13 RVNRTK
+13 NRTK
-19 DGFKNPFGFTVAHAM
+19 DGFKNPFGFTVVHAI

-41 LAVFVMSLALYLRSF
+41 LAIFVMNLALYLNGF
-56 FGNDKIRQLTALKS
+56 FGSEKMRQFMALSKAGSPTAL
-70 GGSATL
+70 T
-76 ELLRESGKFLIIADG
+76 LRESGKFLIIG
-91 NGSAVSDIFDFW
+91 GSDNYMLTDIL
-103 FYFYTAVLVILSA
+103 YFYTAAVVVLSA
-116 ALGIMLFRFVSSRA
+116 ALGIMLFRFVSSKA
-130 KNNIYFSIG
+130 KSNIYFSLG
-139 ISRAGLFSAHWLAG
+139 ISRAGLFSAHWLTG
-153 AVMLEAAVL
+153 AAMLEAAVL
-162 LPLAFSAMLNLIYF
+162 LPLAVSAILNLAYF

-195 TALAGFSVA
+195 TALAGFSVT

-249 SNYAL
+249 SNYEL
-254 YPSASHSRDI
+254 YPSASHNQDI

-278 NLLSLNNDVFI
+278 NLLSLNNEAFI
-289 RSGSLVSADGFSK
+289 RSGTFVSNGFSAMSADK
-302 ITADELKSWSAPSLE
+302 LKSWSAPSLK

-352 TLNFL
+352 ALNFL

-380 IDKQYLITG
+380 TDKQYLITG

-396 AVIFVVFDIILNLS
+396 AVIFVVFDIMLNLS

-436 TGFFGYSSRVPY
+436 TGFFGYSSRVPD

-473 LKFNANSGYYLAFDE
+473 LKFNTNSGYYLAFDE
-488 DGNPVGINSG
+488 GGNPVGINSG

-630 RAIYNDITALGA
+630 RAIYEDITSLGA

-665 GVEAVTATQVY
+665 GVEAVTATQAQAEV
-676 SPDADDEDAETPED
+676 PDIDDIDTPADD
-690 AINNAWK
+690 IRNAWK
-697 VGNYGEM
+697 AGNYGEM

-713 LGKFKSVIPITEE
+713 FGKFKSVIPITEE
-726 MTNTVEY
+726 MTNSVEY

-789 GEQISTYTSGDY
+789 GKQISTYTSGDY

-806 REFTDSATIN
+806 REFTDGATIN
-816 TLAENAYGYR
+816 ALAENAYGYR

-857 ID
+857 LG

>member
-1 MRPPNLAASEGE
+1 MNKSR
-13 RVNRTK
+13 
-19 DGFKNPFGFTVAHAM
+19 DGFKSPFGFTVVHAI

-56 FGNDKIRQLTALKS
+56 FGSDKIRQLTALKS

-76 ELLRESGKFLIIADG
+76 ELLRESGKFLIIG
-91 NGSAVSDIFDFW
+91 GSDNYMLTDIL
-103 FYFYTAVLVILSA
+103 YFYTAAVVVLSA

-130 KNNIYFSIG
+130 KNNIYFSLG
-139 ISRAGLFSAHWLAG
+139 ISRTGLFSAHWLAG

-182 WRTLLFYAVHMTV
+182 WRALLFYAVHMTV

-254 YPSASHSRDI
+254 YPSASHNQDI
-264 SMALSPFGRVLSRL
+264 RMALSPFGRVLSRL

-380 IDKQYLITG
+380 TDKQYLITG

-396 AVIFVVFDIILNLS
+396 AVIFVVFDIMLNLS

-436 TGFFGYSSRVPY
+436 TGFFGYSSRVPD

-467 RTRADE
+467 RTSADE

-488 DGNPVGINSG
+488 NGNPVGINSG

-612 GQMDK
+612 RQMDE
-617 KTVVDQKFTRGLA
+617 KTVIDPQFTQGLA

-665 GVEAVTATQVY
+665 GVKTVTAAQAY
-676 SPDADDEDAETPED
+676 SPDTDDEDAKTPEE

-697 VGNYGEM
+697 AGNYGEM

-713 LGKFKSVIPITEE
+713 FGKFKSVIPITEE

-733 LKAHGLYDLLVDE
+733 LKAHGLFDLLVDE

-806 REFTDSATIN
+806 REFTDGATIN
-816 TLAENAYGYR
+816 ALAENAYGYR

-857 ID
+857 LG

>member
-1 MRPPNLAASEGE
+1 MNKSR
-13 RVNRTK
+13 
-19 DGFKNPFGFTVAHAM
+19 DGFKSPFGFTVVHAI

-56 FGNDKIRQLTALKS
+56 FGSDKIRQLTALKS

-76 ELLRESGKFLIIADG
+76 ELLRESGKFLIIG
-91 NGSAVSDIFDFW
+91 GSDNYMLTDIL
-103 FYFYTAVLVILSA
+103 YFYTAAVVVLSA

-130 KNNIYFSIG
+130 KNNIYFSLG

-222 AFIAFPSAAVYFLN
+222 
-236 NTVPKLLFGAPHN
+236 
-249 SNYAL
+249 
-254 YPSASHSRDI
+254 
-264 SMALSPFGRVLSRL
+264 
-278 NLLSLNNDVFI
+278 NNDVFI

-352 TLNFL
+352 ALNFL

-380 IDKQYLITG
+380 TDKQYLITG

-396 AVIFVVFDIILNLS
+396 AVIFVVFDIMLNLS

-416 DWKYGLVHVALAV
+416 DWKYGLVHVAIAV

-436 TGFFGYSSRVPY
+436 TGFFGYSSRVPD

-488 DGNPVGINSG
+488 DGNQVGINSG
-498 CYYRSNADERRIIID
+498 CYYRSSADERRIIID

-575 GDYLSLYSIENTE
+575 GDYPSLYSIENTE

-596 ELLNIDSEK
+596 ELLNINSEK

-630 RAIYNDITALGA
+630 RAIYEDITSLGA

-665 GVEAVTATQVY
+665 GVKTVTATQAQAEV
-676 SPDADDEDAETPED
+676 PDIDTPADDVR
-690 AINNAWK
+690 NAWK
-697 VGNYGEM
+697 AGNYGEM

-713 LGKFKSVIPITEE
+713 FGKFKSVIPITEE

-806 REFTDSATIN
+806 REFTDGATIN

-857 ID
+857 LG

>member
-1 MRPPNLAASEGE
+1 M
-13 RVNRTK
+13 NRTK

-41 LAVFVMSLALYLRSF
+41 LAVFVMSLVLYLRSF
-56 FGNDKIRQLTALKS
+56 FGSDKIRQLTALKS

-91 NGSAVSDIFDFW
+91 NGSAVSDIFYFW

-130 KNNIYFSIG
+130 KNNIYFSLG

-264 SMALSPFGRVLSRL
+264 SMGLSPFGRVLSRL

-380 IDKQYLITG
+380 TDKQYLITG
-389 ITTVLLS
+389 IITVLLS
-396 AVIFVVFDIILNLS
+396 AVIFVVFDIMLNRS

-436 TGFFGYSSRVPY
+436 TGFFGYSSRVPD

-473 LKFNANSGYYLAFDE
+473 LNFNTNSGYYLAFDK

-498 CYYRSNADERRIIID
+498 CYYRSNADERHIIID

-528 KRLIASGRKVVSSSE
+528 KRLIVSGRKVVSSSE

-548 AVRSTVIIKYKL
+548 AVRSTVTIRYKL
-560 KNGREIIREYQTVGL
+560 KNGREIIREYQAVGL

-630 RAIYNDITALGA
+630 RAIYEDITSLGA
-642 DRILCSDSKWLGAMA
+642 DKILCSDSKWLGAVA
-657 LYHDIASD
+657 LYRDIASD
-665 GVEAVTATQVY
+665 GVETARSAQAY
-676 SPDADDEDAETPED
+676 SPDTDDEDVETPED
-690 AINNAWK
+690 AVSKAWK
-697 VGNYGEM
+697 TGNYGEW

-713 LGKFKSVIPITEE
+713 FSKFNSVIPITEE
-726 MTNTVEY
+726 MTNTVKY

-806 REFTDSATIN
+806 KEFTDGATIN

>member
-56 FGNDKIRQLTALKS
+56 FGSDKIRQLTALKS

-76 ELLRESGKFLIIADG
+76 ELLRKSGKFLIIADG

-130 KNNIYFSIG
+130 KNNIYFSLG

-302 ITADELKSWSAPSLE
+302 ITADELNSWRAPSLE

-380 IDKQYLITG
+380 TGKQYLITG
-389 ITTVLLS
+389 IITVLLS
-396 AVIFVVFDIILNLS
+396 AVIFVVFDIMLNLS

-436 TGFFGYSSRVPY
+436 TGFFGYSSRVPD

-630 RAIYNDITALGA
+630 RAIYNDITALDA
-642 DRILCSDSKWLGAMA
+642 DRILCSDSKWLGAVA

-665 GVEAVTATQVY
+665 GVKTVTAAQAY
-676 SPDADDEDAETPED
+676 SPDTGDEDAETPED

-697 VGNYGEM
+697 AGNYGEM

-713 LGKFKSVIPITEE
+713 FGKFKSVIPITEE

-801 MPKNS
+801 MPENS
-806 REFTDSATIN
+806 REFTDGATIN

-826 FDLTGGYVAEFRR
+826 FDLAGGYVAEFRR

>member
-1 MRPPNLAASEGE
+1 MNKSR
-13 RVNRTK
+13 
-19 DGFKNPFGFTVAHAM
+19 DGFKSPFGFTVVHAI

-41 LAVFVMSLALYLRSF
+41 LAIFVMNLALCLNGF
-56 FGNDKIRQLTALKS
+56 FGSEKMRQFMALSKAGSPTAL
-70 GGSATL
+70 T
-76 ELLRESGKFLIIADG
+76 LRESGKFLIIG
-91 NGSAVSDIFDFW
+91 GSDNYMLTDIL
-103 FYFYTAVLVILSA
+103 YFYTAAVVVLSA
-116 ALGIMLFRFVSSRA
+116 ALGIMLFRFVSSKA
-130 KNNIYFSIG
+130 KSNIYFSLG
-139 ISRAGLFSAHWLAG
+139 ISRAGLFSAHWLTG
-153 AVMLEAAVL
+153 AAMLEAAVL
-162 LPLAFSAMLNLIYF
+162 LPLAVSAILNLAYF

-195 TALAGFSVA
+195 TALAGFSVT

-249 SNYAL
+249 SNYEL
-254 YPSASHSRDI
+254 YPSASHNQDI

-278 NLLSLNNDVFI
+278 NLLSLNNEAFI
-289 RSGSLVSADGFSK
+289 RSGTFVSNGFSAMSADK
-302 ITADELKSWSAPSLE
+302 LKSWSAPSLK

-352 TLNFL
+352 ALNFL

-380 IDKQYLITG
+380 TDKQYLITG

-396 AVIFVVFDIILNLS
+396 TVIFVVFDIMLNLS

-416 DWKYGLVHVALAV
+416 DCKYGLVHVALAV

-436 TGFFGYSSRVPY
+436 TGFFGYSSRVPD

-473 LKFNANSGYYLAFDE
+473 LKFNTNSGYYLAFDE

-617 KTVVDQKFTRGLA
+617 KTVVDQKITRGLA
-630 RAIYNDITALGA
+630 RAIYEDITSLGA

-665 GVEAVTATQVY
+665 GVEAVTATQAQAEV
-676 SPDADDEDAETPED
+676 PDIDDIDTPADDVR
-690 AINNAWK
+690 NAWK
-697 VGNYGEM
+697 AGNYGEM

-713 LGKFKSVIPITEE
+713 FGKFKSVIPITEE

-806 REFTDSATIN
+806 REFTDGATIN
-816 TLAENAYGYR
+816 ALAENAYGYR

-839 ANGCRTIMYIPKG
+839 ANGCRTIMYVPKG

-857 ID
+857 LG

>member
-1 MRPPNLAASEGE
+1 MNKSR
-13 RVNRTK
+13 
-19 DGFKNPFGFTVAHAM
+19 DGFKSPFGFTVVHAI

-41 LAVFVMSLALYLRSF
+41 LAIFVMSLALCLNGF
-56 FGNDKIRQLTALKS
+56 FGSEKMRQFMALSKAGSPTAL
-70 GGSATL
+70 T
-76 ELLRESGKFLIIADG
+76 LRESGKFLIIG
-91 NGSAVSDIFDFW
+91 GSDNYMLTDIL
-103 FYFYTAVLVILSA
+103 YFYTAAVVVLSA
-116 ALGIMLFRFVSSRA
+116 ALGIMLFRFVSSKA
-130 KNNIYFSIG
+130 KSNIYFSLG
-139 ISRAGLFSAHWLAG
+139 ISRAGLFSAHWLTG
-153 AVMLEAAVL
+153 AAMLEAAVL
-162 LPLAFSAMLNLIYF
+162 LPLAVSAILNLAYF

-182 WRTLLFYAVHMTV
+182 WRALLFYAVHMTV
-195 TALAGFSVA
+195 TALAGFSVT

-222 AFIAFPSAAVYFLN
+222 AFIAFPGAAVYFLN

-254 YPSASHSRDI
+254 YPSASHNQDI
-264 SMALSPFGRVLSRL
+264 SMALSPFGRVLSYL
-278 NLLSLNNDVFI
+278 NLPMLNNDAFI
-289 RSGSLVSADGFSK
+289 RSGTFVSNGFSAMSADK
-302 ITADELKSWSAPSLE
+302 LKSWSAPSLK

-380 IDKQYLITG
+380 TDKQYLITG

-396 AVIFVVFDIILNLS
+396 AVIFVVFDIMLNLS

-436 TGFFGYSSRVPY
+436 TGFFGYSSRVPD

-473 LKFNANSGYYLAFDE
+473 LKFNANSGYYLTFDE

-630 RAIYNDITALGA
+630 RAIYEDITSLGA

-665 GVEAVTATQVY
+665 GVETVTATQAQAEV
-676 SPDADDEDAETPED
+676 PDIDDIDTPADDVR
-690 AINNAWK
+690 NAWK
-697 VGNYGEM
+697 AGNYGEM

-713 LGKFKSVIPITEE
+713 FGKFKSVIPITEE

-771 FNAFWDNGKSK
+771 FNAFWDNGKSN

-806 REFTDSATIN
+806 REFTDGATIN
-816 TLAENAYGYR
+816 ALAENAYGYR

>member
-1 MRPPNLAASEGE
+1 M
-13 RVNRTK
+13 NRTK
-19 DGFKNPFGFTVAHAM
+19 DGFKNPFGFTVVHAI

-41 LAVFVMSLALYLRSF
+41 LAIFVMNLALYLNGF
-56 FGNDKIRQLTALKS
+56 FGSEKMRQFMALSKAGSPTAL
-70 GGSATL
+70 T
-76 ELLRESGKFLIIADG
+76 LRESGKFLIIG
-91 NGSAVSDIFDFW
+91 GSDNYMLTDIL
-103 FYFYTAVLVILSA
+103 YFYTAAVVVLSA
-116 ALGIMLFRFVSSRA
+116 ALGIMLFRFVSSKA
-130 KNNIYFSIG
+130 KSNIYFSLG
-139 ISRAGLFSAHWLAG
+139 ISRAGLFSAHWLTG
-153 AVMLEAAVL
+153 AAMLEAAVL
-162 LPLAFSAMLNLIYF
+162 LPLAVSAILNLAYF

-195 TALAGFSVA
+195 TALAGFSVT

-249 SNYAL
+249 SNYEL
-254 YPSASHSRDI
+254 YPSASHNQDI

-278 NLLSLNNDVFI
+278 NLLSLNNEAFI
-289 RSGSLVSADGFSK
+289 RSGTFVSNGFSAMSADK
-302 ITADELKSWSAPSLE
+302 LKSWNAPSLK

-380 IDKQYLITG
+380 TDKQYLITG

-396 AVIFVVFDIILNLS
+396 TVIFVVFDIMLNLS

-416 DWKYGLVHVALAV
+416 DCKYGLVHVALAV

-436 TGFFGYSSRVPY
+436 TGFFGYSSRVPD

-473 LKFNANSGYYLAFDE
+473 LKFNTNSGYYLAFDE

-630 RAIYNDITALGA
+630 RAIYEDITSLGA

-665 GVEAVTATQVY
+665 GVEAVTATQAQAEV
-676 SPDADDEDAETPED
+676 PDIDDIDTPADD
-690 AINNAWK
+690 IRNAWK
-697 VGNYGEM
+697 AGNYGEM
-704 MTNGSEYGD
+704 ITNGSEYGD
-713 LGKFKSVIPITEE
+713 FGKFKSVIPITEE

-806 REFTDSATIN
+806 REFTDGATIN
-816 TLAENAYGYR
+816 ALAENAYGYR

-857 ID
+857 LG